1 VTELARGNINDR
13 PWGFTFAALGLRGLT
28 GQLNVFADGR
38 GYSVAFEQGAVVG
51 AMSPVAN
58 DAAIRVALQS
68 NLVSPSQANDLT
80 RRMQAALGQGRDEV
94 DVLAEHARLAP
105 EHAVRLRRRL
115 IAQRAARTFALERGE
130 FSVQDN
136 YTVHLFPECALDVRT
151 IVYLGARTNV
161 GEQRMAEDLKVVGA
175 WMRLKRE
182 AVEDLPQYGFTAAE
196 QPVLQ
201 KLLQGGNLVDLVGDP
216 DLDARTTRTVI
227 YALACCG
234 ACELDARPRSSE
246 PPRPHDDVSTTVR
259 RDPIAPE
266 DIPTQ
271 PRANKSGGIPPAAV
285 QATGPIPVPAAK
297 TPSGAIP
304 RPKTPTQPPPAA
316 RQKASTAATAETE
329 KLIADMV
336 PLMENGADHFALL
349 GLGHDA
355 QADAVRKSYF
365 NLARKLHPDRLASLG
380 IADPKKHAQRLFAQ
394 INTAFGVLS
403 DPIRREEYL
412 HLIKRGGA
420 SAVREEEARAE
431 ELAMRVMRAE
441 EAFKQGELAL
451 RRDQVAQALAL
462 LTEACELQ
470 PQEAEY
476 QGLLAWAKFAAA
488 PDKNAVANATRNAL
502 LKAAEKTDKPATAL
516 FYLGRVERILG
527 RDKEALARFQEVL
540 SHAPRHAEAASEARV
555 LEQRLRGKR

>member
-1 VTELARGNINDR
+1 VAELARGNINDR

-38 GYSVAFEQGAVVG
+38 TYSVAFDQGAVVG

-94 DVLAEHARLAP
+94 DVLAEAARLAP
-105 EHAVRLRRRL
+105 EHAARLRRRL
-115 IAQRAARTFALERGE
+115 IAQRAARTFALERGD
-130 FSVQDN
+130 FNVQDN
-136 YTVHLFPECALDVRT
+136 YTIHLFPECALDVRT

-182 AVEDLPQYGFTAAE
+182 AVEDLPQYGFTE
-196 QPVLQ
+196 TEKPVLE
-201 KLLQGGNLVDLVGDP
+201 KLVRGGNLVDLVGDP
-216 DLDARTTRTVI
+216 DLDARMTRTVI

-246 PPRPHDDVSTTVR
+246 PPRSMDDVSTTVR

-271 PRANKSGGIPPAAV
+271 PRVPRSAAPPPAV
-285 QATGPIPVPAAK
+285 QATGPIPIPANK

-304 RPKTPTQPPPAA
+304 RPKSSTQPPPAA
-316 RQKASTAATAETE
+316 RAKASTAATAETE

-336 PLMENGADHFALL
+336 PLMEQGADHFALL
-349 GLGHDA
+349 GIDPEA
-355 QADAVRKSYF
+355 SAEAIRKTYF

-380 IADPKKHAQRLFAQ
+380 IADPKRNAQRLFAQ

-403 DPIRREEYL
+403 DPIRREEYS

-441 EAFKQGELAL
+441 EVFKQGELAL

-470 PQEAEY
+470 PQEVEY
-476 QGLLAWAKFAAA
+476 QGLLAWAKFASA
-488 PDKNAVANATRNAL
+488 PDKNALASTTRNAL
-502 LKAAEKTDKPATAL
+502 LKASEKAAKPETAL

-527 RDKEALARFQEVL
+527 RDKEALSLFQQVL
-540 SHAPRHAEAASEARV
+540 MHAPRHAEAASEARV
-555 LEQRLRGKR
+555 IEQRLRGKR